1 MEGYKNLSEEDTRN
15 IYITPALNRVGE
27 IPLVDISSSH
37 TTTACRSALGG
48 SIELIL

>member
-1 MEGYKNLSEEDTRN
+1 MKSQIKT
-15 IYITPALNRVGE
+15 LNRVGE
-27 IPLVDISSSH
+27 ILLFDISSSH